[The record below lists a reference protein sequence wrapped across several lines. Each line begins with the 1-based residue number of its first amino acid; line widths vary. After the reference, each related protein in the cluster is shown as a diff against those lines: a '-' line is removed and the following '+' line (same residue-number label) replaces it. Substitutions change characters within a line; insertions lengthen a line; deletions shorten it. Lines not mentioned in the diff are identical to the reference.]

1 MLRRLLWPALAAL
14 LLLSLAA
21 GNLLSAPRLSVPTRL
36 PNDPRLSE
44 QWGLGG
50 GFGIHATDAWTL
62 TTGADITIAVLDS
75 GFDLA
80 HPDLVDRWES
90 PYNFLEEDGVP
101 AANNWTD
108 NYGTAIAGIIAATA
122 DNAQGISGVT
132 WRTRIMPL
140 RVVNREFRD
149 GTGAPLRLSQTAR
162 FIVDGLNYAV
172 QHGARIVVFG
182 FNMPNFSES
191 DRDQIQRAIQRL
203 QDPLNDGYLVVIAP
217 VGERPTLTPYPA
229 ALNGV
234 IGVTGVMT
242 DGLALGIRSTGQT
255 IVPRGPFVDLAAP
268 AESILAPYWD
278 FDSNPP
284 QQGYR
289 AQLGTEFATGF
300 VAGAA
305 ALVLS
310 MNPNLPP
317 SQVET
322 ILRTSATDLG
332 DPGPDDLYGA
342 GLVNALAAV
351 QGTRHYLSV
360 QPNSLSLPPMVGAT
374 ATLTNPY
381 TLAASWRVLSAPEW
395 LSVATPTDSVSF
407 STARVTL
414 QRVPTCAEMTAA
426 QPILL
431 ASTLP
436 TSFSDREIAVQVAG
450 VCASSTTPTPQPTRT
465 ATPVVA
471 TPPPSQQLF
480 LPHIVHGCKNGIC
493 PR

>member
-36 PNDPRLSE
+36 PNDPRLNE
-44 QWGLGG
+44 QWGLGS

-80 HPDLVDRWES
+80 HPDLVDRWQS
-90 PYNFLEEDGVP
+90 PYNVLEFGDP
-101 AANNWTD
+101 TTDSATD
-108 NYGTAIAGIIAATA
+108 NYGTAIAGIIGATA
-122 DNAQGISGVT
+122 DNGQGISGVT
-132 WRTRIMPL
+132 WRTRLMPI
-140 RVVNREFRD
+140 RVVNRD
-149 GTGAPLRLSQTAR
+149 PVTGAPLRYTSTAGN
-162 FIVDGLNYAV
+162 IVAGLNYAV

-191 DRDQIQRAIQRL
+191 DRDQIQAAIQRL

-217 VGERPTLTPYPA
+217 VGERATLTPYPA
-229 ALNGV
+229 ALDGV

-242 DGLALGIRSTGQT
+242 DGLALQIRSTGQT
-255 IVPRGPFVDLAAP
+255 IVPAGPFVDLAAP

-278 FDSNPP
+278 FDSDPP
-284 QQGYR
+284 QHTYR

-317 SQVET
+317 SQVEA
-322 ILRTSATDLG
+322 ILRSSATDRG
-332 DPGPDDLYGA
+332 DPGADDLYGA
-342 GLVNALAAV
+342 GLVNALAAI
-351 QGTRHYLSV
+351 QATRHYLSV
-360 QPNSLSLPPMVGAT
+360 QPNSLSLPPTVGAM

-381 TLAASWRVLSAPEW
+381 TLAASWRVVSAPNW
-395 LSVATPTDSVSF
+395 LTVSPPTDDASF
-407 STARVTL
+407 STTRVTL
-414 QRVPTCAEMTAA
+414 QRIPTCAEMSAA
-426 QPILL
+426 PPILF

-450 VCASSTTPTPQPTRT
+450 VCASSTTPTPPPTRT
-465 ATPVVA
+465 ATPA
-471 TPPPSQQLF
+471 TPTLPPSKQLF
-480 LPHIVHGCKNGIC
+480 LPHIVQGCKNGIC